1 MSGQASPEAGK
12 EAGLLVPAD
21 LYKRAGVMFGT
32 QICTKYMKQF
42 VYKILPDGFYLL
54 DVAKIDERLRIAAN
68 FLSKFDPEKIAVVSV
83 RLYGQKPARMMCE
96 RVGCKAITG
105 RVIPGIFTNPYLE
118 YYMEP
123 DVVLVTDP
131 RTDKQA
137 IIEASKVGIPVVAFV
152 DTDNRIENIDLVIP
166 ANNKGRRSLALLYWI
181 LTREILR
188 NQGRLGPTDELDVDY
203 TEFMASKLSRRR

>member
-1 MSGQASPEAGK
+1 MSQETSGTS
-12 EAGLLVPAD
+12 LLVPAE
-21 LYKRAGVMFGT
+21 LYKKAGVVFGT

-42 VYKILPDGFYLL
+42 VYKILPDGFYIL
-54 DVAKIDERLRIAAN
+54 DVAKIDERLRIAAK
-68 FLSKFDPEKIAVVSV
+68 FLARYNPEKVAVVSV

-105 RVIPGIFTNPYLE
+105 RVIPGIFTNPHLE
-118 YYMEP
+118 DYIEP
-123 DVVLVTDP
+123 DVVLITDP

-137 IIEASKVGIPVVAFV
+137 IIEASKVGIPVVAFA
-152 DTDNRIENIDLVIP
+152 DTDNRIENIDLIIP

-188 NQGRLGPTDELDVDY
+188 EQGRIGPTDELDVDY
-203 TEFMASKLSRRR
+203 TAFMASKIYRRR

>member
-1 MSGQASPEAGK
+1 MATAQAGGET
-12 EAGLLVPAD
+12 LVPPE
-21 LYKRAGVMFGT
+21 LYKKAGVLYGT
-32 QICTKYMKQF
+32 QICTKFMKKF

-54 DVAKIDERLRIAAN
+54 DVNAVDQRLRIAAK
-68 FLSKFDPEKIAVVSV
+68 FLSRFEPEKIAVTSV
-83 RLYGQKPARMMCE
+83 RLYGQKPARMMCQY
-96 RVGCKAITG
+96 VGCKAITG
-105 RVIPGIFTNPYLE
+105 RIVPGIFTNPHLE
-118 YYMEP
+118 YYVEP

-152 DTDNRIENIDLVIP
+152 HTDNKVEDIDLVIP

-188 NQGRLGPTDELDVDY
+188 NMGRLGPNEDLDVGY
-203 TEFMASKLSRRR
+203 EAFMASRLRRR